1 MSKIE
6 LITNDLGSHLL
17 RQIEKAST
25 ICILTSFV
33 MKSGVAF
40 LKEALALAVRAG
52 ADIKIC
58 TGDYLHITQP
68 EGLAELLSID
78 DNIEVRLW
86 KSNGVS
92 FHPKAY
98 LFKSGTEDCLFIG
111 SSNLSK
117 SALHNGVEW
126 NLSVSNDKVVFK
138 EALDEFLKL
147 FYADQTIRLNCETLK
162 DYRGCYERFHIQN
175 PSVTKVWSETEE
187 LALMLPNHNEVVDQP
202 EIIHD
207 PPLKESYGVI
217 VPRFAQI
224 EALAE
229 LEKAREEEYQ
239 KALVVMATGL
249 GKTYLAGFFAKDFK
263 KVLFIA
269 HREEILFQARQSFR
283 NIMPDRMY
291 GIYNGKNKDGDADS
305 IFASIYTLSMRA
317 HIERFSP
324 DEFDLIIVDEFHH
337 AAAESY
343 QRVFDYFKPKFLL
356 GITAT
361 PDRNDNKD
369 VYAICDGNVA
379 YRLDF
384 LDAIN
389 REWLAPFKYYGVYD
403 ETDYSQISW
412 LGTRYDE
419 EQLLQVQLREDMAVK
434 ILEAWEDKRQ
444 TRTIG
449 FCSSIVQADFLS
461 GFFNKNGYKT
471 VSLHS
476 KQKEVGRADAIK
488 KLEAGELDVI
498 FTVDLFNEGVDIPP
512 VDTLLFVRPTESLT
526 VFTQQVGRGLRLAPG
541 KDNCVIIDLIGNYR
555 NADVKLSLFD
565 TERNEAKS
573 KKIEP
578 RVPDNC
584 ELNLDL
590 QVVNLLNEMA
600 KKRSPR
606 KEKLLTDYFELK
618 HDLGRR
624 PTYLELHLKGH
635 SNSAHYRQE
644 FSSYVGFLKY
654 ANELS
659 ERETMV
665 YDRYENWL
673 VEVEK
678 TNMSKSYKMI
688 LLLSMLNRGFK
699 DWNKPIAA
707 KEVAPFFHRYLTE
720 TEYRRRIDFSDKSS
734 KKLWDYSEKAVSKLI
749 ETMPMTM
756 WNRGEDGL
764 TSFLNGEFTIN
775 FDIIDEDQVIL
786 YTWTREI
793 TEYRLHAHFER
804 RAKTS
809 IH

>member
-17 RQIEKAST
+17 REIEKSST

-40 LKEALALAVRAG
+40 LKDALASAAKAG

-58 TGDYLHITQP
+58 TGDYLHVTQP
-68 EGLAELLSID
+68 EGLAELLAID
-78 DNIEVRLW
+78 DKIEIRLW

-98 LFKSGTEDCLFIG
+98 LFKSDSEDCLFIG

-117 SALHNGVEW
+117 SALKNGIEW
-126 NLSVSNDKVVFK
+126 NLSVSNEKTFFDD
-138 EALDEFLKL
+138 ALDEFLKV
-147 FYADQTIRLNCETLK
+147 FYADQTVKLNDETFK
-162 DYRGCYERFHIQN
+162 DYKAAYERYHKDN
-175 PSVTKVWSETEE
+175 PNLAKVWSDTEE
-187 LALMLPNHNEVVDQP
+187 LDLMLPTQKDLPVQP

-207 PPLKESYGVI
+207 PPISETYGDI
-217 VPRFAQI
+217 KPRFAQV
-224 EALAE
+224 EALEE
-229 LEKAREEEYQ
+229 LDKTREEEYR

-263 KVLFIA
+263 KILFIA
-269 HREEILFQARQSFR
+269 HREEILYQARQSFK
-283 NIMPDRMY
+283 NIMPNKKY
-291 GIYNGKNKDGDADS
+291 GIYNGKYKDSEADA
-305 IFASIYTLSMRA
+305 IFASIYTLSMKS
-317 HIERFSP
+317 HIEKFRA

-343 QRVFDYFKPKFLL
+343 QRVLDYFKPEFLL

-389 REWLAPFKYYGVYD
+389 RKWLAPFKYYGVYD
-403 ETDYSQISW
+403 ETDYSQITW

-419 EQLLQVQLREDMAVK
+419 EELLHLQLKEEMASK
-434 ILEAWEDKRQ
+434 ILGAWEDKKQ
-444 TRTIG
+444 SRTIG
-449 FCSSIVQADFLS
+449 FCSSIRQANFLS
-461 GFFNKNGYKT
+461 GFFNKEGYKT
-471 VSLHS
+471 ISLHS
-476 KQKEVGRADAIK
+476 QQKEVGRADAIK
-488 KLEAGELDVI
+488 RLEAGELDVI

-526 VFTQQVGRGLRLAPG
+526 VFTQQIGRGLRLAPG
-541 KDNCVIIDLIGNYR
+541 KEHCVIIDLMGNYR

-565 TERNEAKS
+565 TARNEGKS

-578 RVPDNC
+578 RVPGSC

-590 QVVNLLNEMA
+590 QVVNLLKEMVR
-600 KKRSPR
+600 KRSPR
-606 KEKLLTDYFELK
+606 KEKLLNDYLELK
-618 HDLGRR
+618 NDLGRR

-635 SNSAHYRQE
+635 SNSAHYKQE
-644 FSSYVGFLKY
+644 FNSYVGFLSW
-654 ANELS
+654 ADELS
-659 ERETMV
+659 EQEKDV
-665 YDRYENWL
+665 YERYENWL

-678 TNMSKSYKMI
+678 TSMSKSYKMV
-688 LLLSMLNRGFK
+688 LLLAMLNRGVTE
-699 DWNKPIAA
+699 WNKSITSR
-707 KEVAPFFHRYLTE
+707 EVAPFFHRYLTE
-720 TEYRRRIDFSDKSS
+720 TEYRKRIDFSDKSS
-734 KKLWDYSEKAVSKLI
+734 KKLWEYNEKTVSKLI

-764 TSFLNGEFTIN
+764 TAFSKGSFRIN
-775 FDIIDEDQVIL
+775 FDILEEDQEIL
-786 YTWTREI
+786 YKWTREI
-793 TEYRLHAHFER
+793 AEYRLHAHFER
-804 RAKTS
+804 RAKNST
-809 IH
+809 H

>member
-17 RQIEKAST
+17 SQFEKAST

-40 LKEALALAVRAG
+40 LKEALASAAKAG

-58 TGDYLHITQP
+58 TGDYLYITQP
-68 EGLAELLSID
+68 EGLAELLAID
-78 DNIEVRLW
+78 DNIEIRLW

-98 LFKSGTEDCLFIG
+98 LFKSESEDCFFIG

-117 SALHNGVEW
+117 SALNNGIEW
-126 NLSVSNDKVVFK
+126 NLSVSNEKTVFND
-138 EALDEFLKL
+138 ALDEFLKV
-147 FYADQTIRLNCETLK
+147 FYADQTVKVNEETLK
-162 DYRGCYERFHIQN
+162 DYKEAYEHYHKDTPN
-175 PSVTKVWSETEE
+175 LAKVWSETEE
-187 LALMLPNHNEVVDQP
+187 LDLMLPNQKDLPVQP

-207 PPLKESYGVI
+207 PPNSETYGDI
-217 VPRFAQI
+217 KPRFAQV
-224 EALAE
+224 EALEE
-229 LEKAREEEYQ
+229 LDKTREEEYK

-249 GKTYLAGFFAKDFK
+249 GKTYLAGFFAKGFK

-269 HREEILFQARQSFR
+269 HREEILYQARQSFK
-283 NIMPDRMY
+283 NIMPNKKY
-291 GIYNGKNKDGDADS
+291 GIYNGKYKNSEADA
-305 IFASIYTLSMRA
+305 IFASIYTLSMKA
-317 HIERFSP
+317 HIERFYP

-343 QRVFDYFKPKFLL
+343 QRVLNYFKPEFLL

-403 ETDYSQISW
+403 ETDYSQITW

-419 EQLLQVQLREDMAVK
+419 EELLHVQLKEDMSSK
-434 ILEAWEDKRQ
+434 ILGAWEDKKQ
-444 TRTIG
+444 SRTIG
-449 FCSSIVQADFLS
+449 FCSSIRQANFLS
-461 GFFNKNGYKT
+461 SYFNKQGYKT

-476 KQKEVGRADAIK
+476 QQKEVGRADAIN
-488 KLEAGELDVI
+488 KLESGELDVI

-526 VFTQQVGRGLRLAPG
+526 VFTQQIGRGLRLAPG
-541 KDNCVIIDLIGNYR
+541 KEHCVIIDLIGNYR

-565 TERNEAKS
+565 MARSVGTS

-578 RVPDNC
+578 RVPASC

-590 QVVNLLNEMA
+590 QVVNLLKEMTR
-600 KKRSPR
+600 KRSPR
-606 KEKLLTDYFELK
+606 KEKLLNDYLELK
-618 HDLGRR
+618 NDLGRR

-635 SNSAHYRQE
+635 SDSEHYKQE
-644 FSSYVGFLKY
+644 FNSYIGFLSW
-654 ANELS
+654 ADELS
-659 ERETMV
+659 DHEKNV
-665 YDRYENWL
+665 YKRYEKWL

-678 TNMSKSYKMI
+678 TSMSKSYKMV
-688 LLLSMLNRGFK
+688 LLLAMLNRGAK
-699 DWNKPIAA
+699 EWNKPISSR
-707 KEVAPFFHRYLTE
+707 EVAPFFHRYLTE
-720 TEYRRRIDFSDKSS
+720 TEYRKRIDFSDKSS
-734 KKLWDYSEKAVSKLI
+734 KKLWEYNERAVSNLI

-756 WNRGEDGL
+756 WNRGDDGL
-764 TSFLNGEFTIN
+764 TIFSDGMFWVN
-775 FDIIDEDQVIL
+775 FDILEEDQEIL
-786 YTWTREI
+786 YKWTREI
-793 TEYRLHAHFER
+793 AEYRLHSHFER
-804 RAKTS
+804 RAINST
-809 IH
+809 H

>member
-1 MSKIE
+1 MSKVE

-17 RQIEKAST
+17 SQIEKAST

-40 LKEALALAVRAG
+40 LKEALASAAKAG

-68 EGLAELLSID
+68 EGLAELLAID

-98 LFKSGTEDCLFIG
+98 MFNSDSEDRLFIG

-117 SALHNGVEW
+117 SALNNGIEW
-126 NLSVSNDKVVFK
+126 NLSVSNEKTVFND
-138 EALDEFLKL
+138 ALDVFLKI
-147 FYADQTIRLNCETLK
+147 FYADQTVKVNEETLK
-162 DYRGCYERFHIQN
+162 DYKEAYEHYHKD
-175 PSVTKVWSETEE
+175 TTKLAKVWSETEE
-187 LALMLPNHNEVVDQP
+187 LDLMLPNQKDLPVQP

-207 PPLKESYGVI
+207 PPISETYADIK
-217 VPRFAQI
+217 PRFAQV
-224 EALAE
+224 EALEE
-229 LEKAREEEYQ
+229 LDKTREEEYK

-269 HREEILFQARQSFR
+269 HREEILYQARQSFK
-283 NIMPDRMY
+283 NIMPSKKY
-291 GIYNGKNKDGDADS
+291 GIYNGKYKDSEADA
-305 IFASIYTLSMRA
+305 IFASIYTLSMKA
-317 HIERFSP
+317 HIERFHP

-343 QRVFDYFKPKFLL
+343 QRVLDYFKPEFLL

-389 REWLAPFKYYGVYD
+389 RKWLAPFKYYGVYD
-403 ETDYSQISW
+403 ETDYSQITW

-419 EQLLQVQLREDMAVK
+419 EELLHAQLREEMASK
-434 ILEAWEDKRQ
+434 ILEAWQDKKQ

-449 FCSSIVQADFLS
+449 FCSSIRQANFLS
-461 GFFNKNGYKT
+461 SFFNKQGYKT

-476 KQKEVGRADAIK
+476 QQKEVGRGDAITMLK
-488 KLEAGELDVI
+488 AGELDII

-526 VFTQQVGRGLRLAPG
+526 VFTQQIGRGLRLAPG
-541 KDNCVIIDLIGNYR
+541 KDHCVIIDLIGNYR

-565 TERNEAKS
+565 TARGEGKS

-578 RVPDNC
+578 RIPSNC

-590 QVVNLLNEMA
+590 QVVNLLNEMP

-606 KEKLLTDYFELK
+606 KEKLLDDYFDLK
-618 HDLGRR
+618 HELGRR
-624 PTYLELHLKGH
+624 PIYLELHLKGH
-635 SNSAHYRQE
+635 SDSNQYKQE
-644 FSSYVGFLKY
+644 FNSYVGFLNW

-659 ERETMV
+659 EQEKV
-665 YDRYENWL
+665 VFERYENWL

-678 TNMSKSYKMI
+678 TSMSKSYKMI
-688 LLLSMLNRGFK
+688 LLLAMLNRGITEWF
-699 DWNKPIAA
+699 KPITS
-707 KEVAPFFHRYLTE
+707 KEVAPFFHHYLTE
-720 TEYRRRIDFSDKSS
+720 TEYRKRIDFSDKSS
-734 KKLWDYSEKAVSKLI
+734 KKLWEYNEKAVSKLI

-756 WNRGEDGL
+756 WDRGADGL
-764 TSFLNGEFTIN
+764 TSFSDGEFSMN
-775 FDIIDEDQVIL
+775 FDALEEDQETL
-786 YTWTREI
+786 YYWTREI
-793 TEYRLHAHFER
+793 AEYRLHVHFER
-804 RAKTS
+804 RAKNST
-809 IH
+809 H

>member
-17 RQIEKAST
+17 DQIKKAST

-40 LKEALALAVRAG
+40 LKDALASAAQAG

-58 TGDYLHITQP
+58 TGDYLYITQP
-68 EGLAELLSID
+68 EGLAELLAID
-78 DNIEVRLW
+78 DNIEIRLW

-98 LFKSGTEDCLFIG
+98 LFMSDSAECLFIG

-117 SALHNGVEW
+117 SALNNGIEW
-126 NLSVSNDKVVFK
+126 NLSVSNDKEVFND
-138 EALDEFLKL
+138 ALDEFLKV
-147 FYADQTIRLNCETLK
+147 FYADQTVKLNDETLK
-162 DYRGCYERFHIQN
+162 DYKSAYEQYHKDTPN
-175 PSVTKVWSETEE
+175 VAKVWSDIEE
-187 LALMLPNHNEVVDQP
+187 LDLMLPTQKEVNVQP
-202 EIIHD
+202 EIIRD
-207 PPLKESYGVI
+207 PPISDTYGDI
-217 VPRFAQI
+217 KPRFAQI
-224 EALAE
+224 EALEE
-229 LEKAREEEYQ
+229 LDRTREEEYR

-269 HREEILFQARQSFR
+269 HREEILYQARKSFK
-283 NIMPDRMY
+283 NIMPNKKY
-291 GIYNGKNKDGDADS
+291 GVYNGKYKDSEADA
-305 IFASIYTLSMRA
+305 IFASIYTLSLKA

-343 QRVFDYFKPKFLL
+343 QRVLNYFKPEFLL

-389 REWLAPFKYYGVYD
+389 RKWLAPFKYYGVYD
-403 ETDYSQISW
+403 ETDYSQITW

-419 EQLLQVQLREDMAVK
+419 EELLHLQLREEMANN
-434 ILEAWEDKRQ
+434 ILKAWEDKKQ

-449 FCSSIVQADFLS
+449 FCSSIRQANFLS
-461 GFFNKNGYKT
+461 SFFNNQGFKT

-476 KQKEVGRADAIK
+476 QQKEVGRAEAIK
-488 KLEAGELDVI
+488 MLETGELDII

-526 VFTQQVGRGLRLAPG
+526 VFTQQIGRGLRLAPG
-541 KDNCVIIDLIGNYR
+541 KAHCVIIDLIGNYR

-565 TERNEAKS
+565 IARGEGKS
-573 KKIEP
+573 KMIEP
-578 RVPDNC
+578 RIPSNC

-590 QVVNLLNEMA
+590 QVVNLLKEMA

-606 KEKLLTDYFELK
+606 KEKLLNDYFDLK
-618 HDLGRR
+618 HNLGRR

-635 SNSAHYRQE
+635 SDSSHYKQE
-644 FSSYVGFLKY
+644 FNSYVGFLNL

-659 ERETMV
+659 EQERIIFE
-665 YDRYENWL
+665 RYENWL

-678 TNMSKSYKMI
+678 TSMSKSYKMI
-688 LLLSMLNRGFK
+688 LLLAMLNRGISE
-699 DWNKPIAA
+699 WLKPITS
-707 KEVAPFFHRYLTE
+707 KEVAPFFHHYLTE
-720 TEYRRRIDFSDKSS
+720 TEYRKRIDFSDKSS
-734 KKLWDYSEKAVSKLI
+734 KKLWDYNQKAISNLI
-749 ETMPMTM
+749 EKMPMTM

-764 TSFLNGEFTIN
+764 TDFSDGTFKIN
-775 FDIIDEDQVIL
+775 FEVSDEDKEIL
-786 YTWTREI
+786 FNWTKEI
-793 TEYRLHAHFER
+793 AEYRLHVHFER
-804 RAKTS
+804 RAKNST
-809 IH
+809 H